1 MLNPKY
7 SFDTFVVGASNRFAH
22 AASLAV
28 AEAPSDAYNPFFM
41 YGGAGLG
48 KTHLMHAIGHYVSRQ
63 TPARKLLYTTSE
75 NFMNQLI
82 ASIANKSGAEFR
94 KNLRNVDILMIDDI
108 QFIVGKTATQ
118 EEFFHTFNEL
128 HSNNKQIIITSD
140 RPPSEIPTLE
150 DRLRSRFEW
159 GLIADIQK
167 PDYETRI
174 AILKRKVEIEGIE
187 MGDEILHL
195 IAERIES
202 NIRLLEGALTRL
214 SAKAAFDNRA
224 IDLEIAEEELSKVL
238 EPDRARRVDP
248 ALIMEVV
255 SEYYRVTTSDMI
267 SPRRNREIAL
277 PRQIAMFLS
286 RELTALSTTRIG
298 DAFGN
303 RDHTTVMHA
312 CNKIS
317 GMVKTNSRM
326 RQTLEELKDTV
337 RHR

>member
-1 MLNPKY
+1 MIHEDAQRLWAKALELLKTEVEEHSFRTWFAPMKVIEATDHFIALEVNDKFVQQVLRSRWQLLIQNVITVAAEREYTVEILAEGDRPQARGPTENMLNPKY
-7 SFDTFVVGASNRFAH
+7 TFDTFVVGASNRFAH

-28 AEAPSDAYNPFFM
+28 AEAPSDAYNPLFM

-82 ASIANKSGAEFR
+82 ASIANKSGVEFR

-108 QFIVGKTATQ
+108 QFIVGRTATQ

-140 RPPSEIPTLE
+140 RPPSEIETLE

-174 AILKRKVEIEGIE
+174 AILKRKVEIEGI
-187 MGDEILHL
+187 
-195 IAERIES
+195 
-202 NIRLLEGALTRL
+202 
-214 SAKAAFDNRA
+214 
-224 IDLEIAEEELSKVL
+224 
-238 EPDRARRVDP
+238 
-248 ALIMEVV
+248 
-255 SEYYRVTTSDMI
+255 
-267 SPRRNREIAL
+267 
-277 PRQIAMFLS
+277 
-286 RELTALSTTRIG
+286 
-298 DAFGN
+298 
-303 RDHTTVMHA
+303 
-312 CNKIS
+312 
-317 GMVKTNSRM
+317 
-326 RQTLEELKDTV
+326 
-337 RHR
+337 